1 MVVCHYD
8 AQRYRAIWHRVYKP
22 ICFYAVN
29 LQLQYCCNIILQY
42 HALCES
48 CLWQPHGMKESLC
61 NL

>member
-8 AQRYRAIWHRVYKP
+8 AQRYRAIWHRVYEP

-48 CLWQPHGMKESLC
+48 CLWQPHGM
-61 NL
+61 